1 MVRPDGQ
8 LDGTTRWRLGQ
19 LDDKREHDGSLR
31 QRLILRT
38 LNQRST
44 PYEVHS
50 EFSGTNERPLHWDR
64 RYSGA
69 GATSVS
75 WYQPEPAVS
84 LALIDLLGVAKGAP
98 VIDIGGGASLLLDRL
113 LARGYKDLTVLDV
126 SSTALE
132 MARRR
137 LDDAVPVRWLADPLL
152 ARREV
157 DDQRAEANRVVIAHR
172 APELA
177 EHLD

>member
-1 MVRPDGQ
+1 LGPAAVIFTGDVLKDILDNPSYLGKVKIDGQ
-8 LDGTTRWRLGQ
+8 LIEA
-19 LDDKREHDGSLR
+19 KHPA
-31 QRLILRT
+31 LID
-38 LNQRST
+38 
-44 PYEVHS
+44 EVTWTS
-50 EFSGTNERPLHWDR
+50 CLEVRRRNRR
-64 RYSGA
+64 NRYSGA

>member
-1 MVRPDGQ
+1 
-8 LDGTTRWRLGQ
+8 
-19 LDDKREHDGSLR
+19 
-31 QRLILRT
+31 
-38 LNQRST
+38 
-44 PYEVHS
+44 
-50 EFSGTNERPLHWDR
+50 
-64 RYSGA
+64 
-69 GATSVS
+69 VS

-172 APELA
+172 APELEA
-177 EHLD
+177 EHLE